1 MTMHNTPNPAA
12 HPDALLQQAD
22 MACAYLASRLPPDQP
37 FSVADIA
44 VALHL
49 RQARAYAVIRR
60 LVKDGRAEV
69 SAPRKGP
76 IAGLWRPADKA
87 PSAKPRKPATA
98 TDQMWSAMRAMASF
112 SPTSLANH
120 ADVGSAD
127 VTVEAARTYCRALM
141 QAGYLRVIRRAG
153 AGNEAVY
160 RLLKRSG
167 PTAPILR
174 RIQAIVDRNTDE
186 TIVLKGGAV

>member
-1 MTMHNTPNPAA
+1 MTMRNTPRPPA
-12 HPDALLQQAD
+12 HPNALLLQVEA
-22 MACAYLASRLPPDQP
+22 ACAYLASRAQADQP

-44 VALHL
+44 DALTL

-60 LVKDGRAEV
+60 MVKDGRAEV
-69 SAPRKGP
+69 SDPRKGP

-87 PSAKPRKPATA
+87 PPTTPRKAATA
-98 TDQMWSAMRAMASF
+98 TDQMWAAMRAMASF

-120 ADVGSAD
+120 ADVGTAD

-153 AGNEAVY
+153 TSNEAVY

-186 TIVLKGGAV
+186 TIVLTGGAI